1 MMETKPRHVP
11 EISEM
16 ALLVDKKTTCAAGS
30 PILCALGKWM
40 NEKEDLENR
49 AAPFKM
55 SHWTLMAFFQEEKVF
70 TEKTW
75 SREAPQRTRIEICE
89 PWISVSLQILY
100 ILK

>member
-49 AAPFKM
+49 AAPVQM

-70 TEKTW
+70 IEKTW
-75 SREAPQRTRIEICE
+75 SREASQRTRIEICE

>member
-1 MMETKPRHVP
+1 METKPRHAP

-16 ALLVDKKTTCAAGS
+16 ALLVDEKTTYAAGS
-30 PILCALGKWM
+30 PILCDLGKWM
-40 NEKEDLENR
+40 NEKEYLANR
-49 AAPFKM
+49 ASPFKM

-75 SREAPQRTRIEICE
+75 SREAPQRTRIEIRE
-89 PWISVSLQILY
+89 PWISVSLQILD